1 MLSIRN
7 HRFQVWG
14 LRIAATFLILA
25 FLFWA
30 GCHIF
35 VPGLVKKS
43 VAEYGGKLGYQIT
56 YQDLTLSP
64 LRLQIELDDLRLSKE
79 GGNKLLEFKTL
90 LVSLKWT
97 KLITGELG
105 FDQIFLDEPKLL
117 VEKKTGKVHGGGQA
131 GIWNWQEF
139 AQAIEKNLPPADS
152 QAPSKPVK
160 ISVGKL
166 LVSSATLALVDD
178 GSKLKEELKPF
189 TVELLDIANY
199 DKDGLVSGVRGQYD
213 FNLGALQLL
222 IPGIN
227 KTIGFHHI
235 SLSGGLDNPSP
246 NKLGVQFDLKLDDG
260 KILSHWDLNTVSKE
274 LNGKLKLENI
284 ATAPLITLLPANK
297 ELVGTSG
304 LLNAD
309 LGVTVG
315 SDAQRVAG
323 DLHLSQLAVI
333 EKGEKT
339 PLITWDVAD
348 IRQFEY
354 KSSKQA
360 SRQSISSLTIDELI
374 IDHPNL
380 RFEINDQGLSNFRR
394 LFSKPSSQTAGT
406 DNATLENKQG
416 SPDAKNT
423 FGLDIKTLGMKNGE
437 VYFTDLAMR
446 PNFKVDIKKF
456 NATLIG
462 VSNAPGHFATVAMDG
477 VVANSGSMRAKGQ
490 ASFDD
495 PRRNHDIL
503 MTFRNLP
510 LTTFNPAV
518 MTYAGYQISGGHLNL
533 NLNYRAKDGQLNG
546 SNQIIIKG
554 VQLGDEVPDYQGKK
568 LPLGLAI
575 ALLEDSDDTID
586 VTIRIAGNVDSPEF
600 SASGLVWQAI
610 GNVLSNVT
618 TAPFRALASIM
629 GMGGEDGVNAV
640 LGEAVFLQAD
650 QDRLE
655 KFGEYL
661 DKHPNSKL
669 ELIGT
674 YDPVQDKQELARV
687 KADTAILKD
696 AGFKLEPGEPIPSPS
711 LTDPRIQSGLR
722 SAYAQYVGR
731 IKLGQRLLTLPE
743 GEARNEQLHAEL
755 VAAIEISEDELRQLA
770 KNRAQAAFSLMAK
783 ENSSLKERITL
794 GDIKT
799 VGAGKE
805 GVPLDVELGIK

>member
-35 VPGLVKKS
+35 VPGLIKKS
-43 VAEYGGKLGYQIT
+43 VTEYGQRLGYEIA

-64 LRLQIELDDLRLSKE
+64 LRLQIELNDLHLSKE
-79 GGNKLLEFKTL
+79 GGNTLLEFKKL

-97 KLITGELG
+97 KLVKGELG
-105 FDQIFLDEPKLL
+105 FDQILLDEPQLL
-117 VEKKTGKVHGGGQA
+117 VEKKLNT
-131 GIWNWQEF
+131 WNWQEF
-139 AQAIEKNLPPADS
+139 AHAIEKNLPPADPK
-152 QAPSKPVK
+152 APSKPIK
-160 ISVGKL
+160 ISVGKF
-166 LVSSATLALVDD
+166 LVSSASLALVDQ
-178 GSKLKEELKPF
+178 SLKLKEELKPF
-189 TVELLDIANY
+189 TVELLDVANY
-199 DKDGLVSGVRGQYD
+199 DKEGDVSGVRGRYD
-213 FNLGALQLL
+213 LNLGALQLL

-235 SLSGGLDNPSP
+235 SLGGGLDNPSP
-246 NKLGVQFDLKLDDG
+246 NNLGVQLDLKLDDG
-260 KILSHWDLNTVSKE
+260 QILSHWDLNTISKE
-274 LNGKLKLENI
+274 ISGKLKLENI
-284 ATAPLITLLPANK
+284 ATAPFIALLPANK
-297 ELVGTSG
+297 ELLGSSG
-304 LLNAD
+304 VMNAD
-309 LGVTVG
+309 IGVTLG
-315 SDAQRVAG
+315 GDSDRIAG
-323 DLHLSQLAVI
+323 DLHLSNLAVI

-339 PLITWDVAD
+339 PLITWDAAD
-348 IRQFEY
+348 VRQFEY

-360 SRQSISSLTIDELI
+360 NDHSNSSLTIDELI
-374 IDHPNL
+374 IDHPSL
-380 RFEINDQGLSNFRR
+380 RFDINDQGMSNFRR
-394 LFSKPSSQTAGT
+394 LFSKPAADAASPENAPLVNKTA
-406 DNATLENKQG
+406 
-416 SPDAKNT
+416 SPEFKNT

-437 VYFTDLAMR
+437 VFFTDLAMR

-518 MTYAGYQISGGHLNL
+518 MTYAGYQISGGHLSL
-533 NLNYRAKDGQLNG
+533 NLNYRAKDGQLTG

-610 GNVLSNVT
+610 SNVLSNVA
-618 TAPFRALASIM
+618 TAPFRALGSIM
-629 GMGGEDGVNAV
+629 GMGGENGINAV
-640 LGEAVFLQAD
+640 LGEAVFLPAD

-696 AGFKLEPGEPIPSPS
+696 AGFKLEPGEPIPAPS

-722 SAYAQYVGR
+722 TAYAQYVGR
-731 IKLGQRLLTLPE
+731 IKLGQRLLMLPE
-743 GEARNEQLHAEL
+743 GEARNDQLHTEL
-755 VAAIEISEDELRQLA
+755 IAAIEISEEELRQLA
-770 KNRAQAAFSLMAK
+770 KNRAQLAFSLMTT
-783 ENSSLKERITL
+783 ENPGLKDRINF

-799 VGAGKE
+799 VEAGKE
-805 GVPLDVELGIK
+805 GVPLDVELRIK